1 MLSYVNP
8 IDAFALASYGDNLAH
23 VQTFIF
29 KALVFGWVN
38 QIN

>member
-1 MLSYVNP
+1 MLTQL
-8 IDAFALASYGDNLAH
+8 DAFAPASCGINLAR
-23 VQTFIF
+23 VQTSLF